1 MAHSEGGE
9 QPSPEVKHYFRDPG
23 TVVRWWNP
31 EDSGDPHF
39 DHFKEQLS
47 WVMSQYAWSGARVLD
62 VGTGKGRFSI
72 PYAQEQARVVA
83 MDLSAEM
90 LQEACRR
97 ARGMGAKPGFVLGDA
112 EHLPFPKGAFQI
124 VSCMEMLMHVPDPQA
139 VILEVARVMDPDG
152 GGLLS
157 ITNKWRL
164 NSVAGLP
171 VSLARGLRL
180 NRTPKLP
187 TIAWYYSARTFKQF
201 LSKAGLRILSFRGQG
216 LFQAGAHLR
225 LTRRFSV
232 PLVPPRF
239 RKWFFRRVEPA
250 LREGPLLR
258 VMGTLM
264 ARVVP
269 GGLR

>member
-1 MAHSEGGE
+1 MTTDGGGKN
-9 QPSPEVKHYFRDPG
+9 PSPAVKHYFRDPG

-47 WVMSQYAWSGARVLD
+47 WVMGQFVWCGALVLD

-83 MDLSAEM
+83 MDLSTEM
-90 LQEACRR
+90 LLEARQR
-97 ARGMGAKPGFVLGDA
+97 SRNVGATPAFVLGDA
-112 EHLPFPKGAFQI
+112 EHLPFAERAFEI

-139 VILEVARVMDPDG
+139 VIREVARVMHPDG

-164 NSVAGLP
+164 NAVAGLP
-171 VSLARGLRL
+171 VRLARALRL
-180 NRTPKLP
+180 NRTPKGP
-187 TIAWYYSARTFKQF
+187 TIAWYYGARTFKQF
-201 LSKAGLRILSFRGQG
+201 LERASLRVLSFRGQG
-216 LFQAGAHLR
+216 LFQAGADLR

-239 RKWFFRRVEPA
+239 RQWFFRRVEPA
-250 LREGPLLR
+250 WREGPLSPL
-258 VMGTLM
+258 MGTLM

-269 GGLR
+269 GGQR